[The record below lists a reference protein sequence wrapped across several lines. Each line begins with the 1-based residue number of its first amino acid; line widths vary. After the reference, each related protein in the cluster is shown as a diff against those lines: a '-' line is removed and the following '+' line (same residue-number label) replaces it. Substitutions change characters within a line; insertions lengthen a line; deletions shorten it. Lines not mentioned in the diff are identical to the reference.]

1 MPDGK
6 PFVLVHS
13 SLPDSWS
20 READTLWLKSME
32 AIGIRMRVN
41 TAPFADLLKQSLAGQ
56 LPMFN
61 LGYRALD
68 PSGYQILATLWGRSP
83 PDTNRS
89 RFRLPEYDAAYE
101 AFLRTAA
108 GTGAQRA
115 RAAACRSSCRPTR
128 RCRCRCSAS
137 ATRSCIRGCAATGP
151 RRSASRGSTST
162 SIPRSG
168 PASLK

>member
-1 MPDGK
+1 
-6 PFVLVHS
+6 
-13 SLPDSWS
+13 
-20 READTLWLKSME
+20 ME

-68 PSGYQILATLWGRSP
+68 ASGYQILATLWGRSP

-101 AFLRTAA
+101 AFLRTAPGPERNA
-108 GTGAQRA
+108 LARRMSELVQAYAPMSLQVFGIGNTFVHPWVRGYWPSPFGFGWKYLDVDPAK
-115 RAAACRSSCRPTR
+115 RAASS
-128 RCRCRCSAS
+128 
-137 ATRSCIRGCAATGP
+137 
-151 RRSASRGSTST
+151 
-162 SIPRSG
+162 
-168 PASLK
+168 K